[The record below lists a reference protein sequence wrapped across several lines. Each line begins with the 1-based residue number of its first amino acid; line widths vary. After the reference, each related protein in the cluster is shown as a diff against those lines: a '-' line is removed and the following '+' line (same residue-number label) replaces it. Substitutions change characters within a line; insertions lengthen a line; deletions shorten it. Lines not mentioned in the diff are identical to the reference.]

1 MVQSSGKLE
10 KRKSICDSMRKRDQ
24 EDLTF
29 GIRSVIEAIK
39 QGKTINK
46 ILLQKGLTGELV
58 KELLILVNK
67 EKIIVQKVP
76 IQKLN
81 HMVKK
86 NHQGVIAMISP
97 VVYHQIDW
105 LVQEI
110 YEKGEDPFILILDRV
125 KDVRNFGAIA
135 RTAECFG
142 VHAIVIPSKDSALIT
157 NDAVKTSAGA
167 LFKIPVCKV
176 SSLTDAVDFLI
187 GSGLKVFACTEKSE
201 TLINKVKSSGPKA
214 LIMGSEEDGVDHKL
228 LKMTDVNFKIP
239 MTGGIA
245 SLNVS
250 VACGIAIHKLISK

>member
-1 MVQSSGKLE
+1 L
-10 KRKSICDSMRKRDQ
+10 
-24 EDLTF
+24 
-29 GIRSVIEAIK
+29 A
-39 QGKTINK
+39 
-46 ILLQKGLTGELV
+46 LV
-58 KELLILVNK
+58 HKENIV
-67 EKIIVQKVP
+67 VQKVP
-76 IQKLN
+76 VQKLN

-97 VVYHQIDW
+97 VAYHQIDW
-105 LVQEI
+105 LVQQV

-176 SSLTDAVDFLI
+176 TSLNAAVDFLK
-187 GSGLKVFACTEKSE
+187 GCGLKIFSCTEKSD
-201 TLINKVKSSGPKA
+201 TLINKVETTGPKA
-214 LIMGSEEDGVDHKL
+214 LIMGSEQDGVDSQLIKAS
-228 LKMTDVNFKIP
+228 DVNFKIP
-239 MTGGIA
+239 MTGSIA

-250 VACGIAIHKLISK
+250 VACGIAIHKLMS

>member
-1 MVQSSGKLE
+1 MNKTI
-10 KRKSICDSMRKRDQ
+10 R

-46 ILLQKGLTGELV
+46 IFLQKGLTGELI
-58 KELLILVNK
+58 KELLVLVHK
-67 EKIIVQKVP
+67 ESIVVQKVP
-76 IQKLN
+76 VQKLN

-97 VVYHQIDW
+97 VAYHQIDW
-105 LVQEI
+105 LVQQV

-157 NDAVKTSAGA
+157 NDALKTSAGA

-176 SSLTDAVDFLI
+176 SSLNAAVDFLK
-187 GSGLKVFACTEKSE
+187 GCGLKIFSCTEKSDI
-201 TLINKVKSSGPKA
+201 LINKVKTPGPKA
-214 LIMGSEEDGVDHKL
+214 LIMGSEEDGVDSQLIKAS
-228 LKMTDVNFKIP
+228 DVNFKIP
-239 MTGGIA
+239 MTGSIA

-250 VACGIAIHKLISK
+250 VACGIAIHKLIG

>member
-1 MVQSSGKLE
+1 MNK
-10 KRKSICDSMRKRDQ
+10 KIT

-46 ILLQKGLTGELV
+46 ILLQKGLSGELI
-58 KELLILVNK
+58 KELLVLIHK
-67 EKIIVQKVP
+67 ENIVVQKVP
-76 IQKLN
+76 VQKLN

-97 VVYHQIDW
+97 VAYHQIDW
-105 LVQEI
+105 LVQQV

-157 NDAVKTSAGA
+157 NDAIKTSAGA

-176 SSLTDAVDFLI
+176 TSLNAAVDFLK
-187 GSGLKVFACTEKSE
+187 GCGLKIFSCTEKSD
-201 TLINKVKSSGPKA
+201 TLINKVESSGPKA
-214 LIMGSEEDGVDHKL
+214 LILGSEQDGVDSQLIKAS
-228 LKMTDVNFKIP
+228 DVNFKIP
-239 MTGGIA
+239 MTGSIA

-250 VACGIAIHKLISK
+250 AACGIAIHKLMG

>member
-1 MVQSSGKLE
+1 MNKT
-10 KRKSICDSMRKRDQ
+10 IT

-46 ILLQKGLTGELV
+46 ILLQKGLTGELI
-58 KELLILVNK
+58 KELLVLVHK
-67 EKIIVQKVP
+67 ENIVVQKVP
-76 IQKLN
+76 VQKLN

-97 VVYHQIDW
+97 VAYHQIDW
-105 LVQEI
+105 LVQQV

-142 VHAIVIPSKDSALIT
+142 VHAIVIPSKDSALVT

-176 SSLTDAVDFLI
+176 TSLNAAVDFLK
-187 GSGLKVFACTEKSE
+187 GCGLKIFSCTEKSD
-201 TLINKVKSSGPKA
+201 TFINKVESFGPKA
-214 LIMGSEEDGVDHKL
+214 LIMGSEEDGVDSQLIKAS
-228 LKMTDVNFKIP
+228 DVNFKIP
-239 MTGGIA
+239 MTGSIA

-250 VACGIAIHKLISK
+250 VACGIAIHKLMSK

>member
-1 MVQSSGKLE
+1 MNK
-10 KRKSICDSMRKRDQ
+10 IIT

-46 ILLQKGLTGELV
+46 ILLQKGLTGDLI
-58 KELLILVNK
+58 KELLVLVHK
-67 EKIIVQKVP
+67 ENIVVQKVP
-76 IQKLN
+76 VQKLN

-97 VVYHQIDW
+97 VAYHEIDW
-105 LVQEI
+105 LVQQV

-157 NDAVKTSAGA
+157 NDAVKTSVGA

-176 SSLTDAVDFLI
+176 TSLNAAVDFLK
-187 GSGLKVFACTEKSE
+187 GCGLKIFSCTEKSE
-201 TLINKVKSSGPKA
+201 TLINKVETSGPKA
-214 LIMGSEEDGVDHKL
+214 LIMGSEEDGVDSQLIKAS
-228 LKMTDVNFKIP
+228 DVSFKIP
-239 MTGGIA
+239 MIGTIA

-250 VACGIAIHKLISK
+250 VASGIAIHQLNNS

>member
-1 MVQSSGKLE
+1 MNKT
-10 KRKSICDSMRKRDQ
+10 IT

-46 ILLQKGLTGELV
+46 ILLQKGLSGELI
-58 KELLILVNK
+58 KELLALVHK
-67 EKIIVQKVP
+67 ENIVVQKVP
-76 IQKLN
+76 VQKLN

-97 VVYHQIDW
+97 VAYHQIDW
-105 LVQEI
+105 LVQQV

-176 SSLTDAVDFLI
+176 TSLNAAVDFLK
-187 GSGLKVFACTEKSE
+187 GCGLKIFSCTEKSD
-201 TLINKVKSSGPKA
+201 TLINKVETTGPKA
-214 LIMGSEEDGVDHKL
+214 LIMGSEQDGVDPQLIKAS
-228 LKMTDVNFKIP
+228 DVNFKIP
-239 MTGGIA
+239 MTGSIA

-250 VACGIAIHKLISK
+250 VACGIAIHKLMS

>member
-1 MVQSSGKLE
+1 MNKT
-10 KRKSICDSMRKRDQ
+10 IT

-46 ILLQKGLTGELV
+46 ILLQKGLTGELI
-58 KELLILVNK
+58 KELLVLVHK
-67 EKIIVQKVP
+67 ENIVVQKVP
-76 IQKLN
+76 VQKLN

-86 NHQGVIAMISP
+86 NHQGVIAMVSP
-97 VVYHQIDW
+97 VAYHEIDW
-105 LVQEI
+105 LVQQV

-142 VHAIVIPSKDSALIT
+142 VHAIVIPSKDSALVT

-176 SSLTDAVDFLI
+176 TSLNAAVDFLK
-187 GSGLKVFACTEKSE
+187 GCGLKIFSCTEKSE
-201 TLINKVKSSGPKA
+201 TLISKVETTGPKA
-214 LIMGSEEDGVDHKL
+214 LIMGSEEDGVDSQLIKAS
-228 LKMTDVNFKIP
+228 DVNFKIP
-239 MTGGIA
+239 MTGSIA

-250 VACGIAIHKLISK
+250 VACGIAIHKLMG

>member
-1 MVQSSGKLE
+1 MNKT
-10 KRKSICDSMRKRDQ
+10 IT

-46 ILLQKGLTGELV
+46 ILLQKGLTGELI
-58 KELLILVNK
+58 KELLVLVHK
-67 EKIIVQKVP
+67 ENIVVQKVP
-76 IQKLN
+76 VQKLN

-97 VVYHQIDW
+97 VAYHQIDW
-105 LVQEI
+105 LVQQV

-142 VHAIVIPSKDSALIT
+142 VHAIVIPSKDSALVT
-157 NDAVKTSAGA
+157 NDAIKTSAGA

-176 SSLTDAVDFLI
+176 TSLNAAVDFLK
-187 GSGLKVFACTEKSE
+187 GCGLKIFSCTEKSD
-201 TLINKVKSSGPKA
+201 TLINKVESSGPKA
-214 LIMGSEEDGVDHKL
+214 LIMGSEQDGVDSQLIKAS
-228 LKMTDVNFKIP
+228 DVNFKIP
-239 MTGGIA
+239 MTGSIA

-250 VACGIAIHKLISK
+250 VACGIAIHKLMSK

>member
-1 MVQSSGKLE
+1 MNKT
-10 KRKSICDSMRKRDQ
+10 IT

-46 ILLQKGLTGELV
+46 ILLQKGLTGELI
-58 KELLILVNK
+58 KELLVLVHK
-67 EKIIVQKVP
+67 ENIVVQKVP
-76 IQKLN
+76 VQKLN

-97 VVYHQIDW
+97 VAYHEIDW
-105 LVQEI
+105 LVQQV

-142 VHAIVIPSKDSALIT
+142 VHAIVIPSKDSALVT

-176 SSLTDAVDFLI
+176 TSLNAAVDFLK
-187 GSGLKVFACTEKSE
+187 GCGLKIFSCTEKSE
-201 TLINKVKSSGPKA
+201 TLINKVESTGPKA
-214 LIMGSEEDGVDHKL
+214 LIMGSEEDGVDSQLIKAS
-228 LKMTDVNFKIP
+228 DVNFKIP
-239 MTGGIA
+239 MSGSIA

-250 VACGIAIHKLISK
+250 VACGIAIHKLTS

>member
-1 MVQSSGKLE
+1 MNK
-10 KRKSICDSMRKRDQ
+10 KIT

-46 ILLQKGLTGELV
+46 ILLQKGLTGELI
-58 KELLILVNK
+58 KELLVLVRK
-67 EKIIVQKVP
+67 ENIVVQKVP
-76 IQKLN
+76 VQKLN

-97 VVYHQIDW
+97 VAYHQIDW
-105 LVQEI
+105 LVQQV

-176 SSLTDAVDFLI
+176 TSLNAAVDFLK
-187 GSGLKVFACTEKSE
+187 GCGLKIFSCTEKSD
-201 TLINKVKSSGPKA
+201 TLINKVETTGPKA
-214 LIMGSEEDGVDHKL
+214 LIMGGEQDGVDSQLIKAS
-228 LKMTDVNFKIP
+228 DVNFKIP
-239 MTGGIA
+239 MTGSIA

-250 VACGIAIHKLISK
+250 VACGIAIHKLMSK

>member
-1 MVQSSGKLE
+1 MNKT
-10 KRKSICDSMRKRDQ
+10 IT

-46 ILLQKGLTGELV
+46 ILLQKGLTGELI
-58 KELLILVNK
+58 KELLVLVHK
-67 EKIIVQKVP
+67 ENIVVQKVP
-76 IQKLN
+76 VQKLN

-97 VVYHQIDW
+97 VAYHQIDW
-105 LVQEI
+105 LVQQV

-157 NDAVKTSAGA
+157 NDAIKTSAGA

-176 SSLTDAVDFLI
+176 TSLNAAVDFLK
-187 GSGLKVFACTEKSE
+187 GCGLKIFSCTEKSD
-201 TLINKVKSSGPKA
+201 TFINKVESFGPKA
-214 LIMGSEEDGVDHKL
+214 LIMGSEEDGVDSNLIKAS
-228 LKMTDVNFKIP
+228 DVNFKIP
-239 MTGGIA
+239 MTGSIA

-250 VACGIAIHKLISK
+250 VACGIAIHKLMG

>member
-1 MVQSSGKLE
+1 MNKT
-10 KRKSICDSMRKRDQ
+10 IT

-46 ILLQKGLTGELV
+46 ILLQKGLSGELI
-58 KELLILVNK
+58 KELLALVHK
-67 EKIIVQKVP
+67 ENIVVQKVP
-76 IQKLN
+76 VQKLN

-97 VVYHQIDW
+97 VAYHQLDW
-105 LVQEI
+105 LVQQV

-176 SSLTDAVDFLI
+176 TSLNAAVDFLK
-187 GSGLKVFACTEKSE
+187 GCGLKIFSCTEKSD
-201 TLINKVKSSGPKA
+201 TLINKVETTGPKA
-214 LIMGSEEDGVDHKL
+214 LIMGSEQDGVDSQLIKAS
-228 LKMTDVNFKIP
+228 DVNFKIP
-239 MTGGIA
+239 MTGSIA

-250 VACGIAIHKLISK
+250 VACGIAVHHLMLN

>member
-1 MVQSSGKLE
+1 MNKT
-10 KRKSICDSMRKRDQ
+10 IT

-46 ILLQKGLTGELV
+46 ILLQKGLTGELI
-58 KELLILVNK
+58 KELLVLVHK
-67 EKIIVQKVP
+67 ENIVVQKVP
-76 IQKLN
+76 VQKLN
-81 HMVKK
+81 HLVKK

-97 VVYHQIDW
+97 VAYHQIDW
-105 LVQEI
+105 LVQQV

-142 VHAIVIPSKDSALIT
+142 VHAIVIPSKDSALVT
-157 NDAVKTSAGA
+157 NDAIKTSAGA

-176 SSLTDAVDFLI
+176 TSLNAVVDFLK
-187 GSGLKVFACTEKSE
+187 GCGLKIFSCTEKSD
-201 TLINKVKSSGPKA
+201 TLINKVETTGPKA
-214 LIMGSEEDGVDHKL
+214 LIMGSEQDGVDSNLIKAS
-228 LKMTDVNFKIP
+228 DVNFKIP
-239 MTGGIA
+239 MTGSIA

-250 VACGIAIHKLISK
+250 VACGIAIHHLKST

>member
-1 MVQSSGKLE
+1 MNK
-10 KRKSICDSMRKRDQ
+10 IIT
-24 EDLTF
+24 EDLIF

-46 ILLQKGLTGELV
+46 ILLQKGLTGELI
-58 KELLILVNK
+58 KELLVLVYK
-67 EKIIVQKVP
+67 ENIIVQKVP
-76 IQKLN
+76 VQKLN

-97 VVYHQIDW
+97 VAYHEIDW
-105 LVQEI
+105 MVQQV

-176 SSLTDAVDFLI
+176 SSLNAAVDFLK
-187 GSGLKVFACTEKSE
+187 GCGLKIFSCTEKSE
-201 TLINKVKSSGPKA
+201 TLINKVESDGPKA
-214 LIMGSEEDGVDHKL
+214 LIMGSEEDGVDSQLIKAS
-228 LKMTDVNFKIP
+228 DVNFKIP
-239 MTGGIA
+239 MHGSIA

-250 VACGIAIHKLISK
+250 VACGIAIHKLISN

>member
-1 MVQSSGKLE
+1 MNK
-10 KRKSICDSMRKRDQ
+10 IIT

-46 ILLQKGLTGELV
+46 ILLQKGLTGELI
-58 KELLILVNK
+58 KELLVLVNK
-67 EKIIVQKVP
+67 ENIVVQKVP
-76 IQKLN
+76 VQKLN
-81 HMVKK
+81 NMVKK

-97 VVYHQIDW
+97 VAYHEIDW
-105 LVQEI
+105 MVQQV

-157 NDAVKTSAGA
+157 NDAIKTSAGA

-176 SSLTDAVDFLI
+176 NSLSSSIDFLK
-187 GSGLKVFACTEKSE
+187 GYGLKIFACTEKSDI
-201 TLINKVKSSGPKA
+201 LINKIDGAGPKA
-214 LIMGSEEDGVDHKL
+214 LIIGSEEDGVDSQL
-228 LKMTDVNFKIP
+228 LKISDVSFKIP
-239 MTGGIA
+239 MTGTIA

-250 VACGIAIHKLISK
+250 VASGIAIHQLLSN

>member
-1 MVQSSGKLE
+1 MNKT
-10 KRKSICDSMRKRDQ
+10 IT

-29 GIRSVIEAIK
+29 GIRSAIEAIK

-46 ILLQKGLTGELV
+46 ILLQKGLTGELI
-58 KELLILVNK
+58 KELLVLVHK
-67 EKIIVQKVP
+67 ENIVVQKVP
-76 IQKLN
+76 VQKLN

-97 VVYHQIDW
+97 VAYHQIDW
-105 LVQEI
+105 LVQQV

-142 VHAIVIPSKDSALIT
+142 VHAIVIPSKDSALVT
-157 NDAVKTSAGA
+157 NDAIKTSAGA

-176 SSLTDAVDFLI
+176 TSLNAAVDFLK
-187 GSGLKVFACTEKSE
+187 GCGLKIFSCTEKSD
-201 TLINKVKSSGPKA
+201 TFINKVESFGPKA
-214 LIMGSEEDGVDHKL
+214 LIMGSEEDGVDSNLIKAS
-228 LKMTDVNFKIP
+228 DVNFKIP
-239 MTGGIA
+239 MTGSIA

-250 VACGIAIHKLISK
+250 VACGIAIHKLMG

>member
-1 MVQSSGKLE
+1 MNKTI
-10 KRKSICDSMRKRDQ
+10 R

-46 ILLQKGLTGELV
+46 ILLQKGLTGELI
-58 KELLILVNK
+58 KELLVLVHK
-67 EKIIVQKVP
+67 ENIVVQKVP

-97 VVYHQIDW
+97 VAYHQIDW
-105 LVQEI
+105 LVQQV

-142 VHAIVIPSKDSALIT
+142 VHAIVIPIKNSALIT
-157 NDAVKTSAGA
+157 SDAIKTSAGA
-167 LFKIPVCKV
+167 LFKIPICKV
-176 SSLTDAVDFLI
+176 SSLNVTVDFLK
-187 GSGLKVFACTEKSE
+187 GCGLKIFSCTEKSDI
-201 TLINKVKSSGPKA
+201 LINKLETTGPKV
-214 LIMGSEEDGVDHKL
+214 LIMGSEEDGVDSQLIKAS
-228 LKMTDVNFKIP
+228 DVNFKIP
-239 MTGGIA
+239 MIGRIA

-250 VACGIAIHKLISK
+250 VACGIAIHKLMSN

>member
-1 MVQSSGKLE
+1 MNK
-10 KRKSICDSMRKRDQ
+10 KNT

-46 ILLQKGLTGELV
+46 ILLQKGLTGELI
-58 KELLILVNK
+58 KELLVLVHK
-67 EKIIVQKVP
+67 ENIVVQKVP
-76 IQKLN
+76 VQKLN

-97 VVYHQIDW
+97 VAYHQIDW
-105 LVQEI
+105 LVQQV

-157 NDAVKTSAGA
+157 NDALKTSAGA

-176 SSLTDAVDFLI
+176 TSLNAAVDFLK
-187 GSGLKVFACTEKSE
+187 GCGLKIFSCTEKSD
-201 TLINKVKSSGPKA
+201 TLINKVETTGPKA
-214 LIMGSEEDGVDHKL
+214 LIMGSEQDGVDSQLIKAS
-228 LKMTDVNFKIP
+228 DVNFKIP
-239 MTGGIA
+239 MTGSIA

-250 VACGIAIHKLISK
+250 VACGIAIHKLMSK

>member
-1 MVQSSGKLE
+1 MNK
-10 KRKSICDSMRKRDQ
+10 KIT

-46 ILLQKGLTGELV
+46 ILLQKGLTGELI
-58 KELLILVNK
+58 KELLALVHK
-67 EKIIVQKVP
+67 ENIVVQKVP
-76 IQKLN
+76 VQKLN

-97 VVYHQIDW
+97 VAYHQIDW
-105 LVQEI
+105 LVQQV

-176 SSLTDAVDFLI
+176 TSLNAAVDFLK
-187 GSGLKVFACTEKSE
+187 GCGLKIFSCTEKSD
-201 TLINKVKSSGPKA
+201 TLINKVETTGPKA
-214 LIMGSEEDGVDHKL
+214 LIMGSEQDGVDSQLIKAS
-228 LKMTDVNFKIP
+228 DVNFKIP
-239 MTGGIA
+239 MTGSIA

-250 VACGIAIHKLISK
+250 VACGIAIHKLMSK

>member
-1 MVQSSGKLE
+1 MNKTI
-10 KRKSICDSMRKRDQ
+10 R

-46 ILLQKGLTGELV
+46 IFLQKGLTGELI
-58 KELLILVNK
+58 KELLVLVHK
-67 EKIIVQKVP
+67 ESIVVQKVP
-76 IQKLN
+76 VQKLN

-97 VVYHQIDW
+97 VAYHQIDW
-105 LVQEI
+105 LVQQV

-157 NDAVKTSAGA
+157 NDALKTSAGA
-167 LFKIPVCKV
+167 LFKIPVSKV
-176 SSLTDAVDFLI
+176 SSLNAAVDFLK
-187 GSGLKVFACTEKSE
+187 GCGLKIFSCTEKSDI
-201 TLINKVKSSGPKA
+201 LINKVKTSGPKA
-214 LIMGSEEDGVDHKL
+214 LIMGSEEDGVDSQLIKAS
-228 LKMTDVNFKIP
+228 DVNFKIP
-239 MTGGIA
+239 MTGSIA

-250 VACGIAIHKLISK
+250 VACGIAIHKLIG

>member
-1 MVQSSGKLE
+1 MNKT
-10 KRKSICDSMRKRDQ
+10 IT
-24 EDLTF
+24 EDLIF
-29 GIRSVIEAIK
+29 GIRSVIEAIN

-46 ILLQKGLTGELV
+46 ILLQKGLSGELI
-58 KELLILVNK
+58 KELLVLIHK
-67 EKIIVQKVP
+67 ENIVVQKVP
-76 IQKLN
+76 VQKLN

-97 VVYHQIDW
+97 VAYHQIDW
-105 LVQEI
+105 LVQQV

-176 SSLTDAVDFLI
+176 TSLNAAVDFLK
-187 GSGLKVFACTEKSE
+187 GCGLKIFSCTEKSD
-201 TLINKVKSSGPKA
+201 TLINKVETTGPKA
-214 LIMGSEEDGVDHKL
+214 LIMGSEQDGVDSQLIKAS
-228 LKMTDVNFKIP
+228 DVNFKIP
-239 MTGGIA
+239 MTGSIA

>member
-1 MVQSSGKLE
+1 MNKII
-10 KRKSICDSMRKRDQ
+10 K
-24 EDLTF
+24 EDLIF
-29 GIRSVIEAIK
+29 GIRSVIEAIN

-46 ILLQKGLTGELV
+46 ILLQKGLTGELI

-67 EKIIVQKVP
+67 ENIVVQKVP
-76 IQKLN
+76 VQKLN

-97 VVYHQIDW
+97 VAYHQIDW
-105 LVQEI
+105 LVQQV
-110 YEKGEDPFILILDRV
+110 YEKGEAPFILILDRV

-176 SSLTDAVDFLI
+176 SSLNAAVDFLK
-187 GSGLKVFACTEKSE
+187 GCGLKIFSCTEKSE
-201 TLINKVKSSGPKA
+201 TLINKVESDGPKA
-214 LIMGSEEDGVDHKL
+214 LIMGSEEDGVDSQLIKAS
-228 LKMTDVNFKIP
+228 DVNFKIP
-239 MTGGIA
+239 MHGSIA

-250 VACGIAIHKLISK
+250 VACGIAIHNLISN

>member
-1 MVQSSGKLE
+1 MNKT
-10 KRKSICDSMRKRDQ
+10 IT

-46 ILLQKGLTGELV
+46 ILLQKGLSGELI
-58 KELLILVNK
+58 KELLALVHK
-67 EKIIVQKVP
+67 ENIVVQKVP
-76 IQKLN
+76 VQKLN

-97 VVYHQIDW
+97 VAYHQIDW
-105 LVQEI
+105 LVQQV

-176 SSLTDAVDFLI
+176 TSLNAAVDFLK
-187 GSGLKVFACTEKSE
+187 GCGLKIFTCTEKSD
-201 TLINKVKSSGPKA
+201 TLINKVETTGPKA
-214 LIMGSEEDGVDHKL
+214 LIMGSEQDGVDSQLIKAS
-228 LKMTDVNFKIP
+228 DVNFKIP
-239 MTGGIA
+239 MSGSIA

-250 VACGIAIHKLISK
+250 VACGIAIHKLIRS

>member
-1 MVQSSGKLE
+1 MNK
-10 KRKSICDSMRKRDQ
+10 KIT

-46 ILLQKGLTGELV
+46 ILLQKGLTGELI
-58 KELLILVNK
+58 KELLVLVHK
-67 EKIIVQKVP
+67 ENIVVQKVP
-76 IQKLN
+76 VQKLN

-97 VVYHQIDW
+97 VAYHQIDW
-105 LVQEI
+105 LVQQV

-157 NDAVKTSAGA
+157 NDALKTSAGA

-176 SSLTDAVDFLI
+176 TSLNAAVDFLK
-187 GSGLKVFACTEKSE
+187 GCGLKIFSCTEKSD
-201 TLINKVKSSGPKA
+201 TLINKVETTGPKA
-214 LIMGSEEDGVDHKL
+214 LIMGSEQDGVDSQLIKAS
-228 LKMTDVNFKIP
+228 DVNFKIP
-239 MTGGIA
+239 MTGSIA

>member
-1 MVQSSGKLE
+1 MNKT
-10 KRKSICDSMRKRDQ
+10 IT

-46 ILLQKGLTGELV
+46 ILLQKGLSGELI
-58 KELLILVNK
+58 KELLALVHKENIL
-67 EKIIVQKVP
+67 VQKVP
-76 IQKLN
+76 VQKLN

-97 VVYHQIDW
+97 VAYHQIDW
-105 LVQEI
+105 LVQQV

-176 SSLTDAVDFLI
+176 TSLNAAVDFLK
-187 GSGLKVFACTEKSE
+187 GCGLKIFTCTEKSD
-201 TLINKVKSSGPKA
+201 TLINKVETTGPKA
-214 LIMGSEEDGVDHKL
+214 LIMGSEQDGVDSQLIKAS
-228 LKMTDVNFKIP
+228 DVNFKIP
-239 MTGGIA
+239 MTGSIA

-250 VACGIAIHKLISK
+250 VACGIAIHKLMS

>member
-1 MVQSSGKLE
+1 MNKTI
-10 KRKSICDSMRKRDQ
+10 R

-46 ILLQKGLTGELV
+46 ILLQKGLTGELI
-58 KELLILVNK
+58 KELLVLVRK
-67 EKIIVQKVP
+67 ENIVVQKVP

-97 VVYHQIDW
+97 VAYHQIDW
-105 LVQEI
+105 LVQQV

-142 VHAIVIPSKDSALIT
+142 VHAIVIPIKNSALIT
-157 NDAVKTSAGA
+157 SDAIKTSAGA
-167 LFKIPVCKV
+167 LFKIPICKV
-176 SSLTDAVDFLI
+176 SSLNVTVDFLK
-187 GSGLKVFACTEKSE
+187 GCGLKIFSCTEKSDI
-201 TLINKVKSSGPKA
+201 LINKLETTGPKV
-214 LIMGSEEDGVDHKL
+214 LIMGSEEDGVDSQLIKAS
-228 LKMTDVNFKIP
+228 DVNFKIP
-239 MTGGIA
+239 MIGRIA

-250 VACGIAIHKLISK
+250 VACGIAIHKLMSN

>member
-1 MVQSSGKLE
+1 
-10 KRKSICDSMRKRDQ
+10 MRKRGQ

-67 EKIIVQKVP
+67 ERIIVQKVP

-81 HMVKK
+81 RMVKK

-97 VVYHQIDW
+97 VAYHQIDW
-105 LVQEI
+105 LVQEV

-176 SSLTDAVDFLI
+176 SSLNTAVDFLK

-201 TLINKVKSSGPKA
+201 TLINKVLINGPKA
-214 LIMGSEEDGVDHKL
+214 LIMGSEEDGVDYKL
-228 LKMTDVNFKIP
+228 LKMTDGNFKIP
-239 MTGGIA
+239 MSGSIA

-250 VACGIAIHKLISK
+250 VACGIAIHHLANLK

>member
-1 MVQSSGKLE
+1 MNKT
-10 KRKSICDSMRKRDQ
+10 IT

-46 ILLQKGLTGELV
+46 ILLQKGLSGELI
-58 KELLILVNK
+58 KELLALVHK
-67 EKIIVQKVP
+67 ENIVVQKVP
-76 IQKLN
+76 VQKLN

-97 VVYHQIDW
+97 VAYHQIDW
-105 LVQEI
+105 LVQQV

-176 SSLTDAVDFLI
+176 TSLNAAVDFLK
-187 GSGLKVFACTEKSE
+187 GCGLKIFTCTEKSD
-201 TLINKVKSSGPKA
+201 TLINKVETTGPKA
-214 LIMGSEEDGVDHKL
+214 LIMGSEQDGVDSQLIKAS
-228 LKMTDVNFKIP
+228 DVNFKIP
-239 MTGGIA
+239 MTGSIA

-250 VACGIAIHKLISK
+250 VACGIAIHHLVLN

>member
-1 MVQSSGKLE
+1 
-10 KRKSICDSMRKRDQ
+10 MRKRGQ

-46 ILLQKGLTGELV
+46 ILLQKGLTGELI

-81 HMVKK
+81 RMVKK

-97 VVYHQIDW
+97 VAYHQIDW
-105 LVQEI
+105 LVQEV

-176 SSLTDAVDFLI
+176 SSLNTAVDFLK

-201 TLINKVKSSGPKA
+201 TLINKVLINGPKA
-214 LIMGSEEDGVDHKL
+214 LIMGSEEDGVDYKL
-228 LKMTDVNFKIP
+228 LKMTDGNFKIP
-239 MTGGIA
+239 MSGSIA

-250 VACGIAIHKLISK
+250 VACGIAIHHLANLK

>member
-1 MVQSSGKLE
+1 MNKT
-10 KRKSICDSMRKRDQ
+10 IT
-24 EDLTF
+24 EDFTF

-46 ILLQKGLTGELV
+46 ILLQKGLTGELI
-58 KELLILVNK
+58 KELLVLVHK
-67 EKIIVQKVP
+67 ENIVVQKVP
-76 IQKLN
+76 VQKLN

-97 VVYHQIDW
+97 VAYHQIDW
-105 LVQEI
+105 LVQQV

-142 VHAIVIPSKDSALIT
+142 VHAIVIPSKDSALVT
-157 NDAVKTSAGA
+157 NDAIKTSAGA

-176 SSLTDAVDFLI
+176 TSLNAAVDFLK
-187 GSGLKVFACTEKSE
+187 SCGLKIFSCTEKSD
-201 TLINKVKSSGPKA
+201 TLIMKVESSGPKA
-214 LIMGSEEDGVDHKL
+214 LIMGSEEDGVDSNLIKAS
-228 LKMTDVNFKIP
+228 DVNFKIP
-239 MTGGIA
+239 MTGSIA

-250 VACGIAIHKLISK
+250 VACGIAIHKLMG